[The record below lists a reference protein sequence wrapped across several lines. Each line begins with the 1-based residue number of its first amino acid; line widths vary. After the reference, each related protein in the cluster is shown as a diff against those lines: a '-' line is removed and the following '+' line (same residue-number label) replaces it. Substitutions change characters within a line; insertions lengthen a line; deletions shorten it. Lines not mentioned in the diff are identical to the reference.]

1 MADIKAIADQLVELT
16 IKDVTELLQIMKDE
30 HGIEPAA
37 AAVAVAGG
45 GGGEAGGAAAA
56 EQTEFDV
63 VLESAG
69 GSKLKVVK
77 EVKSLLGLGLKD
89 AKEMVDGAPA
99 TIKSGVDKAEGES
112 MKAALEEAGAT
123 VSLK

>member
-1 MADIKAIADQLVELT
+1 MADVKAIADQLVELT
-16 IKDVTELLQIMKDE
+16 IKDVTELLQILKDE

-37 AAVAVAGG
+37 AAVAVAAG
-45 GGGEAGGAAAA
+45 GGGEAGGGAAA

-63 VLESAG
+63 ILESAG

-77 EVKSLLGLGLKD
+77 EVKTLLGLGLKD

-99 TIKSGVDKAEGES
+99 TLKSGVDKAEAES
-112 MKAALEEAGAT
+112 IKAALEEAGAT
-123 VSLK
+123 VNLK

>member
-1 MADIKAIADQLVELT
+1 MADVKAIADQLVELT
-16 IKDVTELLQIMKDE
+16 IKDVTELLQILKDD

-37 AAVAVAGG
+37 AAVAVGGG
-45 GGGEAGGAAAA
+45 GGGEAGGDAAA
-56 EQTEFDV
+56 EQTEFEV

-77 EVKSLLGLGLKD
+77 EVKTLLGLGLKD
-89 AKEMVDGAPA
+89 AKELVDGAPA
-99 TIKSGVDKAEGES
+99 TLKSGVDKAEGES

-123 VSLK
+123 VVLK

>member
-1 MADIKAIADQLVELT
+1 MADVKAIADSLVELT
-16 IKDVTELLQIMKDE
+16 IKDVTELLQILKDE

-37 AAVAVAGG
+37 AAVAVAAG
-45 GGGEAGGAAAA
+45 GGGEAAGSAEA

-77 EVKSLLGLGLKD
+77 EVKTLLGLGLKE

-99 TIKSGVDKAEGES
+99 TIKSGVDKAEAES
-112 MKAALEEAGAT
+112 IKAALEEAGAT
-123 VSLK
+123 VAVK

>member
-1 MADIKAIADQLVELT
+1 MADVKAIADSLVELT
-16 IKDVTELLQIMKDE
+16 IKDVTELLQILKDE

-37 AAVAVAGG
+37 AAVAVAAG
-45 GGGEAGGAAAA
+45 GGGEAGGGAAA

-77 EVKSLLGLGLKD
+77 EVKTLLGLGLKD

-99 TIKSGVDKAEGES
+99 TIKSGVDKAEAES
-112 MKAALEEAGAT
+112 IKAALEEAGAT
-123 VSLK
+123 VALK